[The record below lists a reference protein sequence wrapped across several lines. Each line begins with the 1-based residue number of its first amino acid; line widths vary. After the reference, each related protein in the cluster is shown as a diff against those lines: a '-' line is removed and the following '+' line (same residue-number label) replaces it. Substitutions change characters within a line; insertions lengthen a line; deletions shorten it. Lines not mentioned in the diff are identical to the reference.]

1 MENKTN
7 KKILILHG
15 WDASAADHW
24 FPLAKEMFEKKGFKV
39 FVPEMPGGYFPK
51 ENAWVKVIE
60 NFGPDE
66 NWILIGHSLG
76 GVAILRYLEK
86 AEKPVGQAI
95 LVAVPY
101 EPMSFK
107 PIENFF
113 EAEFDWAE
121 IRKNCPKFDIVNESN
136 DSVIPVEYGQ
146 KFADK
151 LKGKL
156 HILPGYSHFH
166 SIDLDFLKGLIGN

>member
-1 MENKTN
+1 MNSQA

-15 WDASAADHW
+15 WDASATDHW
-24 FPLAKEMFEKKGFKV
+24 FPLAKEMFEKEGFKV
-39 FVPEMPGGYFPK
+39 YVPEMPGGYFPK
-51 ENAWVKVIE
+51 KNDWVKVIE
-60 NFGPDE
+60 KFEPDDH
-66 NWILIGHSLG
+66 WILIGHSLG

-86 AEKPVGQAI
+86 VIKPIGQAI
-95 LVAVPY
+95 LVAVPF

-113 EAEFDWAE
+113 LDEFDWE
-121 IRKNCPKFDIVNESN
+121 KIRENCPKFDIVNESK

-166 SIDLDFLKGLIGN
+166 SIDLDFLKGLIEN